1 VTFLVLYGEM
11 RPLRILHVAPYY
23 GEAWAYG
30 GIPRLATT
38 LCRELARRGHQVTVC
53 TTDARD
59 ADRRLPHPAAPPG
72 GGRSLRRWPPLQ
84 TPEGIELRVFPNV
97 SNALAYRLGLFLPL
111 GLRPYLRARAGTF
124 DIAHLHACHHLLG
137 AAAARHLTRAG
148 IPYVLAPN
156 GTAPRLERRRLG
168 KWVFDVTL
176 GREVL
181 PGAASV
187 LAVTEAERAQLT
199 GLGVSPATIRVV
211 PNPVDLTEFDDP
223 PPRGRFR
230 ARLRLDARRLGKL
243 TPRKRVDVLLRAVA
257 ALAREDASLVIAG
270 NDLGAGPALRR
281 LTRDLGLASVTVFTG
296 LLEGRERLELLAD
309 ADLVAYPGEH
319 EIFGLV
325 PLEALLSGTPVVVAD
340 DSGCGEVI
348 RRTGGGTVV
357 PRGDPVALAE
367 AIRRM
372 IEPGGVWRDA
382 AREAGRCVRRLYGGD
397 TVAAEIERLYQ
408 DLLAAAGP
416 GPGHAA
422 A

>member
-1 VTFLVLYGEM
+1 M
-11 RPLRILHVAPYY
+11 RPLRILHVTPYY

-59 ADRRLPHPAAPPG
+59 ADRRLPHPAAPRR
-72 GGRSLRRWPPLQ
+72 GGRRFRRWPPLQ
-84 TPEGIELRVFPNV
+84 TPEGIELRVFPNL

-111 GLRPYLRARAGTF
+111 GLHTYLRARAGTF

-137 AAAARHLTRAG
+137 SAAARHLTRAG
-148 IPYVLAPN
+148 VPYVLAPN

-176 GREVL
+176 GRGVL

-187 LAVTEAERAQLT
+187 LAVTEAERAQLA
-199 GLGVSPATIRVV
+199 GLGVSLATIRVV

-230 ARLRLDARRLGKL
+230 ARLGLDTRRLIVFLGKL

-257 ALAREDASLVIAG
+257 ALPRKDASLVIAG

-348 RRTGGGTVV
+348 RRTGGGSVV
-357 PRGDPVALAE
+357 PHGNSAALGE

-372 IEPGGVWRDA
+372 LEPGGAWRDA
-382 AREAGRCVRRLYGGD
+382 AREAGRRVRQLYGGD
-397 TVAAEIERLYQ
+397 TVAAEVERLYGE
-408 DLLAAAGP
+408 LVAAAGP
-416 GPGHAA
+416 RAGRGAA
-422 A
+422 